1 MSIQSEITIIESVFP
16 KPTAVCVCVC
26 SDCPQK
32 NKTIEEN
39 SMEIY
44 LGALLAEC
52 FDVYEVGFIIRK
64 GLG

>member
-1 MSIQSEITIIESVFP
+1 MRSQLKNQSPPSP
-16 KPTAVCVCVC
+16 QLRVC

-52 FDVYEVGFIIRK
+52 FDVHEVGFIIRK